1 PPESSPLIYGEV
13 TEYGDNLTVRCSSAK
28 SKPAANLSWYVN
40 DVLMDSATIRDTQ
53 EVIRH
58 PDQLESSSSSI
69 SIPLTSHHLPPGD
82 IRLTCAASIANVV
95 TSVSEELLINRPM
108 PEKVLELKNIGPVSP
123 QFDLLMGMLV
133 IWILF
138 A

>member
-1 PPESSPLIYGEV
+1 
-13 TEYGDNLTVRCSSAK
+13 
-28 SKPAANLSWYVN
+28 
-40 DVLMDSATIRDTQ
+40 MDSASIRDTQ
-53 EVIRH
+53 EVIQH

-108 PEKVLELKNIGPVSP
+108 PEKVLELKNGSVPLDMDWVVMMFFIVVG
-123 QFDLLMGMLV
+123 
-133 IWILF
+133 ILC